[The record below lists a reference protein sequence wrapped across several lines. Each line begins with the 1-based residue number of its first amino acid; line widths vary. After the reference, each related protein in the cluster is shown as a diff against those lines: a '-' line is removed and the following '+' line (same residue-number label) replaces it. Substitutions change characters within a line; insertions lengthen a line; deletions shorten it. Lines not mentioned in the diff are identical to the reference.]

1 MKRYVIGLDY
11 GTDSARGLLVDAV
24 DGCELASAVVPYRRW
39 GRGEYC
45 DASKSQFRAASL
57 GLCRGS
63 RRAVALVARAV
74 PRSIRRRGG
83 HCRRHDIEHTVSC
96 RREDASAGTSG
107 RSSPTIPTLCSFC
120 GKTIRPSA
128 RRRGSMPH
136 AASRRH
142 AIRCSRA
149 DTTRRRVIGLRSYI
163 Y

>member
-24 DGCELASAVVPYRRW
+24 DGASSLLPSRLIA
-39 GRGEYC
+39 GG
-45 DASKSQFRAASL
+45 AAASIATL
-57 GLCRGS
+57 RSRSSGSIPRTMPRLSTSCCARCAGSAPKHSPPWRPLPSTRHRAHRVLSTRGCV
-63 RRAVALVARAV
+63 RW
-74 PRSIRRRGG
+74 
-83 HCRRHDIEHTVSC
+83 HF
-96 RREDASAGTSG
+96 G

-120 GKTIRPSA
+120 GKTIRPSV